1 MEGETHSGSDQKP
14 NMKTEEDDE
23 TKAMQVSLATLF
35 AIQNT
40 ENSSSSNPSSAAEES
55 HLIIPSCDCISI
67 RSSSTT
73 STQSFAF
80 PILASEF
87 HSSPAKM
94 APCDTRFLKKR
105 RRWKNCLGFC
115 KC

>member
-23 TKAMQVSLATLF
+23 TKAVQVSLAKLF
-35 AIQNT
+35 AIQN
-40 ENSSSSNPSSAAEES
+40 AEET

-80 PILASEF
+80 PMQVIIFPNNPF
-87 HSSPAKM
+87 HFPIFIHVLWLNSIAFVS
-94 APCDTRFLKKR
+94 
-105 RRWKNCLGFC
+105 GS
-115 KC
+115 